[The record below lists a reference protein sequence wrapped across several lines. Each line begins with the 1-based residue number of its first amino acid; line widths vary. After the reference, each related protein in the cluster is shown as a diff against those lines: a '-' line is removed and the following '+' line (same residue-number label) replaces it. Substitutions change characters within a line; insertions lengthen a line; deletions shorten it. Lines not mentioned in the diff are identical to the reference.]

1 MKNVFP
7 AKRFL
12 CLRRQTKRGPPGSG
26 PLGLEKLMNHV
37 ADDVPTAPEQNG
49 CAADPGGSAETQP
62 TTPVGDSAKV
72 R

>member
-12 CLRRQTKRGPPGSG
+12 CLRRQTKRGPPGSA
-26 PLGLEKLMNHV
+26 LGLEKLMNHV

-49 CAADPGGSAETQP
+49 SAADPGGSAETQP

>member
-12 CLRRQTKRGPPGSG
+12 CLRRQNEKRTAGSGPPG
-26 PLGLEKLMNHV
+26 LAKLMNHV

-49 CAADPGGSAETQP
+49 CAADP
-62 TTPVGDSAKV
+62 
-72 R
+72 